1 MMTTSLN
8 HLDDEL
14 KDDDDKQLLAN
25 ALIAVAAS
33 SIETTTMKQDLNNN
47 SLSNDLPSETAN
59 KIIND
64 TVVSNLVTK
73 QQIDTNNVR
82 EKISFF
88 LLHDIP
94 DFNSIEFQLDKKI
107 NIPFCLFDY
116 IKYPMLI

>member
-73 QQIDTNNVR
+73 QQIDINNVR

-94 DFNSIEFQLDKKI
+94 DFNSIES
-107 NIPFCLFDY
+107 
-116 IKYPMLI
+116 

>member
-94 DFNSIEFQLDKKI
+94 DFNSIES
-107 NIPFCLFDY
+107 
-116 IKYPMLI
+116 